1 MLNTKSKLKFLQDTG
16 FSTKGT
22 SAKGR
27 FINKDGTPNI
37 EKRGLSFWKK
47 RSPYHTLIAM
57 PIWKF
62 LMVIIGFYII
72 INLFFAGIYFSL
84 GVEHL
89 QGIKLGNALHNFAE
103 AFFFSAQTFTT
114 VGYGRISPDSFTTS
128 AIAAFEAMIGLL
140 TFAIATGLFYARFS
154 QPRAF
159 LQFAEKAVIAP
170 YKGGAGLM
178 FRVAPQKNNN
188 LTDAEVRATMGIR
201 IKENHETVSRFY
213 ALDLEITKINA
224 LILSWTIVH
233 PIHETSPLFGISEN
247 DLAQMDAEII
257 ILVRAFDDAF
267 SNTVVSRTSYL
278 SSEIEYGA
286 QFVPMF
292 YPNDQKPGTILDLS
306 KIDQTRSVPVNTKVK
321 PE

>member
-1 MLNTKSKLKFLQDTG
+1 MLNTKSKLKFIQDTG
-16 FSTKGT
+16 FSAN
-22 SAKGR
+22 SASMKGR
-27 FINKDGTPNI
+27 FVNKDGTPNI

-47 RSPYHTLIAM
+47 SSPYHTLIAM
-57 PIWKF
+57 PSWKF
-62 LMVIIGFYII
+62 LLVIIGFYII
-72 INLFFAGIYFSL
+72 INIFFAGIYFIL

-89 QGIKLGNALHNFAE
+89 QGIKMGNAWYNFAE
-103 AFFFSAQTFTT
+103 AFFLSAQTFTT

-201 IKENHETVSRFY
+201 VKENNETVSRFY
-213 ALDLEITKINA
+213 SLDLEITKINA

-233 PIHETSPLFGISEN
+233 PIHETSPFYGISEN
-247 DLAQMDAEII
+247 DLAEMDAEII
-257 ILVRAFDDAF
+257 LLVRAFDDAF
-267 SNTVVSRTSYL
+267 SNTVVCRTSYL

-292 YPNDQKPGTILDLS
+292 FPNEQAPGMVLDLS
-306 KIDQTRSVPVNTKVK
+306 KIDQTKSVPVNTKVK